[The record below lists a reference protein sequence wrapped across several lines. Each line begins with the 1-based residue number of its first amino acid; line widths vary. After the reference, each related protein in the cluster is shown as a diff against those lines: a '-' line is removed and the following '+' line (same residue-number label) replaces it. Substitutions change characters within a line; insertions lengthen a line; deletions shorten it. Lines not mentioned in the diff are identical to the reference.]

1 MINRRHIRLKVMQS
15 LYAYFTSKD
24 QDLAKAQKQM
34 LRQADSIAHLYF
46 LLLSLPL
53 ALAQFSKEF
62 LNKQK
67 NKYFPT
73 VADKNANEKFADNHL
88 IKLIAEDEV
97 LLSQINKVSG
107 LWLNNYHDLIRKLFV
122 KIWKSDLY
130 KAYTISSQSS
140 FKEDKEFLLSVF
152 DNFIIEDELLHH
164 ILEEESIFWMDDLPF
179 VANIVYSQIKATEI
193 GESHIIATAVFKN
206 KDDKTFAEK
215 LFSKTIINHKE
226 FENIISKR
234 AKNWDLDRIASMD
247 QILIM
252 MALCELIYF
261 DEIPVKV
268 TLNEYIEVSK
278 YYSTS
283 NSKSFINGILDKVIS
298 EYKKSG
304 KIKKVGRGLLE

>member
-24 QDLAKAQKQM
+24 QDLAKAQKKM
-34 LRQADSIAHLYF
+34 LRQADSIIHLYF

-73 VADKNANEKFADNHL
+73 DADKNANGKFADNH
-88 IKLIAEDEV
+88 IIRLIAEDEV

-107 LWLNNYHDLIRKLFV
+107 LWLNNDHDIIRKLFV
-122 KIWKSDLY
+122 KIWRSDLY

-152 DNFIIEDELLHH
+152 DNFIIDDELLHH

-193 GESHIIATAVFKN
+193 GVSRIIATAVFKN
-206 KDDKTFAEK
+206 NDDKTFAEK
-215 LFSKTIINHKE
+215 LFNKTIINHKE

-268 TLNEYIEVSK
+268 TLNEYIEVAK
-278 YYSTS
+278 YYSTI

-298 EYKKSG
+298 EYTKSG